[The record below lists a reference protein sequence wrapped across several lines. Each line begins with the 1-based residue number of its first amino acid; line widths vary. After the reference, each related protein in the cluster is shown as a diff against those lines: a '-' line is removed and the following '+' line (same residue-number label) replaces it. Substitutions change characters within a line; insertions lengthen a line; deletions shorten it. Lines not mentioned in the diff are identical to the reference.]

1 MKPKDISVQRSRLK
15 ARRRI
20 KPVPT
25 ATQEEQDQLLSMLKE
40 SGAKPVVL
48 SCFNGYSES
57 FHWKRKPKL
66 PKLPASL
73 RSLYSPGN
81 CELTDGEAQPISNI
95 MFNKDTSV
103 QSSKFKARRRIMVVP
118 TASHQVQDQLK
129 MQVFNQL
136 CSVVVMDTQNH
147 SIVEEKPTGKGI
159 YRGSYMSAHVLLNF
173 IK

>member
-1 MKPKDISVQRSRLK
+1 M
-15 ARRRI
+15 
-20 KPVPT
+20 
-25 ATQEEQDQLLSMLKE
+25 
-40 SGAKPVVL
+40 L

-57 FHWKRKPKL
+57 FHWTRKPKL

-103 QSSKFKARRRIMVVP
+103 QSSKLKARRQIMVVP
-118 TASHQVQDQLK
+118 TASHKVQDQLK
-129 MQVFNQL
+129 MQVFSQW

-147 SIVEEKPTGKGI
+147 SIVCLFDLILYVHSTIFQLCGT
-159 YRGSYMSAHVLLNF
+159 VLPGFNQY
-173 IK
+173 